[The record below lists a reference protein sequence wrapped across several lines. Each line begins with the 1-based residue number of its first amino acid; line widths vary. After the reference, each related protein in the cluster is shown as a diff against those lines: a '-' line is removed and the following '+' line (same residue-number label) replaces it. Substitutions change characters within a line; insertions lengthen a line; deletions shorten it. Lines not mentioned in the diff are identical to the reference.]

1 MTTIKAN
8 RRLVRT
14 PFALEKGKVYRLSAT
29 GKWTD
34 FIPTTTAS
42 GYSAFYLKC
51 FEKWR
56 RLPDA
61 KWFSIIGQID
71 DQRETRFDIGILLEK
86 KRTLPIHCHRCSPVL
101 CQRFIIHVPEQL
113 GRDRTWGRRD
123 MKIATF
129 ESVNPLLVGR
139 SMTRPRGCQF
149 ERWRA

>member
-1 MTTIKAN
+1 MATIKAN

-86 KRTLPIHCHRCSPVL
+86 NEPYLSTAPGVL
-101 CQRFIIHVPEQL
+101 QCFANDLSFMYWNNWGAIEL
-113 GRDRTWGRRD
+113 GVEE
-123 MKIATF
+123 I
-129 ESVNPLLVGR
+129 
-139 SMTRPRGCQF
+139 
-149 ERWRA
+149 

>member
-1 MTTIKAN
+1 MATIKAN

-14 PFALEKGKVYRLSAT
+14 PFALEIGKVYRLSAT

-86 KRTLPIHCHRCSPVL
+86 NDPSLSTATGVL
-101 CQRFIIHVPEQL
+101 QCFANDLSFMYWNNWGAIEL
-113 GRDRTWGRRD
+113 GVEE
-123 MKIATF
+123 I
-129 ESVNPLLVGR
+129 
-139 SMTRPRGCQF
+139 
-149 ERWRA
+149 